1 MSINVQD
8 SASGLWSH
16 QNLVTIATALVVL
29 GLATQLISFLLF
41 LLCAVVFHLRMRQN
55 PTPSARPASS
65 PSETGTREGEGE
77 IDANPKWLPTMH
89 MLYTI
94 SILIFIRSIFRIVEF
109 LGGQDG
115 YLLRHEW
122 TLYVFDGIPMFV
134 VCVVFFVAYP
144 SHLAAAPSAGDDEAA
159 LELVRRGTG
168 DEEEVE
174 VGAGVAE
181 RKRMGWGRGIGR
193 GILWGFWGCSWDLG
207 GG

>member
-1 MSINVQD
+1 M
-8 SASGLWSH
+8 
-16 QNLVTIATALVVL
+16 
-29 GLATQLISFLLF
+29 
-41 LLCAVVFHLRMRQN
+41 
-55 PTPSARPASS
+55 
-65 PSETGTREGEGE
+65 
-77 IDANPKWLPTMH
+77 
-89 MLYTI
+89 
-94 SILIFIRSIFRIVEF
+94 
-109 LGGQDG
+109 
-115 YLLRHEW
+115 
-122 TLYVFDGIPMFV
+122 FDGIPMFV